1 MQDEMY
7 YGSTEGLFQEPS
19 WPTEGFPLFEQVEPA
34 IQRAGQ
40 DGFLYEV
47 STEPLLFLNAL
58 RQDRFTFSKTE
69 RQTLIDWVPATKQK
83 QVNNLT
89 NDFDLVRQVMAQVQS
104 ADRQK
109 VAQYLTKIN
118 YGYALNQGQVI
129 LFDGQ
134 YLDVLHQQSVRDF
147 QQKAVEP
154 SRVEW
159 KQMKQEI
166 VSESA
171 LQVGYLSEVKAKM
184 LALDPDL
191 FQKVFAHGHG
201 TMVALLRHASEESPE
216 NIGAFDNLLVTEMVR
231 QLNYQDFKEVAP
243 YFFNYQ
249 QILNE
254 HGETEFVAEEFETA
268 PALQEAL
275 AAGALQSVNG
285 FDARALQE
293 SYQNLFQSYFE
304 PATVESILNGL
315 DWVNLLKDDQQSWA
329 QNKEADETFS
339 LEDYQEFI
347 VAADPYGLI
356 QFYGDEEVQALVS
369 GDAEQVAQSRVA
381 ENKGPQL

>member
-1 MQDEMY
+1 MQDKMY
-7 YGSTEGLFQEPS
+7 YGSPEGLFQEPS
-19 WPTEGFPLFEQVEPA
+19 WPAQGFPLFDQAEPA
-34 IQRAGQ
+34 IKRAGQ

-58 RQDRFTFSKTE
+58 RPDRLSFSKTE
-69 RQTLIDWVPATKQK
+69 RETLMAFAPATEQK
-83 QVNNLT
+83 QLNDST
-89 NDFDLVRQVMAQVQS
+89 NDLDLVRQVLAQVQMGQ
-104 ADRQK
+104 RQN

-118 YGYALNQGQVI
+118 YGYALDQGQVL

-134 YLDVLHQQSVRDF
+134 YLDILREQSVRDF
-147 QQKAVEP
+147 QQTTIEP
-154 SRVEW
+154 RRVDW

-171 LQVGYLSEVKAKM
+171 LQVGYLAEVKAKM
-184 LALDPDL
+184 LALDPDI
-191 FQKVFAHGHG
+191 FQKVFANNSNAMGH
-201 TMVALLRHASEESPE
+201 LLQHASEESPE

-231 QLNYQDFKEVAP
+231 QLNYQDFKEIAP

-249 QILNE
+249 QVLNQ

-304 PATVESILNGL
+304 PDTVASIQNGL
-315 DWVNLLKDDQQSWA
+315 DWVKLLKDDQQA
-329 QNKEADETFS
+329 FEQNKAADATFS
-339 LEDYQEFI
+339 LADYQAFI
-347 VAADPYGLI
+347 QEADPYGLI
-356 QFYGDEEVQALVS
+356 SFYGHEEIQALVA
-369 GDAEQVAQSRVA
+369 GDEKQVEQSQAAET
-381 ENKGPQL
+381 KGPKL